1 MFDQIAA
8 NKRRTA
14 ILIILFIGVVI
25 GLGYLFSKLFAF
37 GPIGLVAVGAFAFFM
52 SWSSYYYS
60 DKIVLKATRARPLE
74 HSEYPYLSNTIE
86 GLAIAGGVPK
96 PRAYVINDPSP
107 NAFATGR
114 NPENAVVAVTTGLLE
129 KLDRQELEG
138 VIAHE
143 MSHIRNFDIRL
154 MAVVSVLVG
163 LVIIMADWFRFS
175 MFFGGFDDNR
185 NSNVAGIM
193 VVVGIVLAIVAP
205 IFAMLIQF
213 AVSRRREYLAD
224 ASAVQLTRYPTGLA
238 NALKKLASDKQQLK
252 TASNATAHLFIVTP
266 FKGKGI
272 ANLFSTHPPIEER
285 IKRLKEIG

>member
-8 NKRRTA
+8 NKRRTV
-14 ILIILFIGVVI
+14 ILIVLFIAVVI
-25 GLGYLFSKLFAF
+25 GLGYLFSVFF
-37 GPIGLVAVGAFAFFM
+37 SYGPIGLVVAGAFAFLM
-52 SWSSYYYS
+52 SWGSYYYS
-60 DKIVLKATRARPLE
+60 DKIVLKASRARPLE

-96 PRAYVINDPSP
+96 PKAYVIKDPAP

-114 NPENAVVAVTTGLLE
+114 NPENAVIAVTTGLLE
-129 KLDRQELEG
+129 KLNRQELEG

-154 MAVVSVLVG
+154 MAIVSVLVG

-175 MFFGGFDDNR
+175 MFFGGLDDNR
-185 NSNVAGIM
+185 NSNVALIM
-193 VVVGIVLAIVAP
+193 MVVGIVLAIVAP

-238 NALKKLASDKQQLK
+238 DALRKLASDKNQLK
-252 TASNATAHLFIVTP
+252 TASNATAHLFIVAP
-266 FKGKGI
+266 FKGKAI
-272 ANLFSTHPPIEER
+272 ANFFSTHPPIEER
-285 IKRLKEIG
+285 IKRLEEIG